1 VTAADPAGT
10 PGAPRSELAFIVALT
25 ALVAFVY
32 LGVTVSLAA
41 PGAFDA
47 GMRDTLMTALGGD
60 PAQAVVE
67 ALNAIGSFEGGL
79 VLTVALAGLLLGQRR
94 PGPAGAV
101 ASTWLA
107 DGLSTVAKD
116 LLQRPRPPG
125 AVVDAALGES
135 WSYPSGHV
143 VRAMAIVAV
152 LAWLA
157 SARWSWNQRTLLAL
171 GCALAAG
178 FVMGIARIATGAHW
192 PTDVLGGLLL
202 GVVYVLFFALAAEA
216 IAARQAV
223 SRRSRAGERPP
234 PPSPG
239 PASA

>member
-1 VTAADPAGT
+1 MRPA
-10 PGAPRSELAFIVALT
+10 RSELALVVALG

-32 LGVTVSLAA
+32 VGVTVSLAA

-47 GMRDTLMTALGGD
+47 SIRDTLMAGLGGD
-60 PAQAVVE
+60 PAQAVMQLLDAV
-67 ALNAIGSFEGGL
+67 GSFEGGL
-79 VLTVALAGLLLGQRR
+79 LLTIGLAGLLLGLRR
-94 PGPAGAV
+94 PGAAGAI

-107 DGLSTVAKD
+107 DGLSSVAKE

-125 AVVDAALGES
+125 AVVDAALGDA

-157 SARWSWNQRTLLAL
+157 ASRWSWNQRTLLAL
-171 GCALAAG
+171 ASGLIAG
-178 FVMGIARIATGAHW
+178 FLMGIARIATGAHW

-202 GVVYVLFFALAAEA
+202 GTVYVLLFALASEA
-216 IAARQAV
+216 IV
-223 SRRSRAGERPP
+223 SRRSPAGERPP